1 MTMRSTSETL
11 RRLGGAQAAVLLALV
26 AAPAIAQ
33 TNSATLDLV
42 VMDTKKAPLA
52 GVTVNL
58 TNAATGFTRR
68 AVTDPKGHARV
79 PALPPGTYKF
89 HLELAGYTG
98 VTREDLVLLVGQTK
112 QVNATMAPVQ
122 SAQVTVTYVVP
133 VVDTFK
139 TDASTNISPEQIEG
153 LPVIDRQF
161 ERLAFI
167 TPGVQRERGA
177 FRFIGGGPVLGS
189 GGNASQSTIMVD
201 GLDSTD
207 QALGLARTRFSQDAI
222 REFKVITSRFDTEI
236 GGSAGGA
243 INVVTRTGT
252 NEVAGSAFAFLRDES
267 LRAKGA
273 FEKDGLPYKRS
284 QYGFS
289 IGGPIVKDQTHF
301 FVSAENIKEDGI
313 ALFRPQGYFAPL
325 AADVKVPLE
334 QTLLFLSLDHTLST
348 NQQLKATMVYERSRQ
363 DNFRV
368 GGVADESWGQRL
380 ERDNW
385 NATIEHTFSSGGFV
399 NELRAQYGSRK
410 YNEPTNA
417 SGRMEEWFSS
427 GNTLKTGTNTVGDLL
442 GEGNILE
449 VRETAHYS
457 LGSHSL
463 KGGFSIAHLKE
474 RSRIDTFQ
482 NGLMMYLNDP
492 TATTSALP
500 LAYLYGVGS
509 SDVNKETNL
518 WGVFL
523 QDDWLVKPNLTVN
536 AGLRWDLDT
545 AGNNPDFKSALVP
558 NGRSRD
564 TNNWQPRVGFS
575 WDVKGDGAM
584 IARGGWGRFT
594 GRYLLVP
601 SFVELQQNGESGRKL
616 YTRYNGAIWGLPPSL
631 WLDPAHPT
639 TTGWL
644 QPMNIALLD
653 KTLDSPEADQATLG
667 FMVRLGSTGMY
678 FDAEATE
685 VKGRNEIILR
695 NTNFGGNDHPV
706 RLNPTYGTINT
717 YTNEGRSEYKAL
729 TLSLNGTITGG
740 HLISASVTYSD
751 KKNIADDFSPE
762 YTTGYA
768 SDPSKIQAEWGHSR
782 SNERIR
788 AVVSGIF
795 RLPWGFTIAPIFEY
809 GSGQPWTKR
818 IGYDFNGDGMNS
830 DRAAGVERFA
840 EEGPV
845 FRQVSLRITKGFK
858 LGHTTKLDV
867 IAEVF
872 NLFNT
877 VNYDVNSMDSA
888 QNLSGPT
895 LANPAAVTH
904 VNPHFG
910 NYSATLQP
918 REAQVGLRLSF

>member
-1 MTMRSTSETL
+1 MTMRSMSGSL
-11 RRLGGAQAAVLLALV
+11 KRLGWTQAAILLALV
-26 AAPAIAQ
+26 AAPAMAQ

-42 VMDTKKAPLA
+42 VVGNKKAPLA
-52 GVTVNL
+52 GVGVSL
-58 TNAATGFTRR
+58 TNPTTGFARQV
-68 AVTDPKGHARV
+68 VTDPNGHARV
-79 PALPPGTYKF
+79 PALPPGTYRF
-89 HLELAGYTG
+89 RLELAGYTG
-98 VTREDLVLLVGQTK
+98 VTREDLVLLVGQTR
-112 QVNATMAPVQ
+112 QVNVAMAPIQ
-122 SAQVTVTYVVP
+122 SAEITVTYVAP
-133 VVDTFK
+133 VVDTLK
-139 TDASTNISPEQIEG
+139 TDASSNITPEQIEG
-153 LPVIDRQF
+153 LPVLDRQF

-167 TPGVQRERGA
+167 APGVQRERGA

-222 REFKVITSRFDTEI
+222 REFKVVTSRFDTEI

-252 NEVAGSAFAFLRDES
+252 NELAGSAFAFFRDES
-267 LRAKGA
+267 LRARGA
-273 FEKDGLPYKRS
+273 FEKDSVPYRRS

-289 IGGPIVKDQTHF
+289 LGGPIVKDKTHF
-301 FVSAENIKEDGI
+301 FLSAETIQEDGI
-313 ALFRPQGYFAPL
+313 VAFRPTGYFANL
-325 AADVKVPLE
+325 AKDVKVPLN
-334 QTLLFLSLDHTLST
+334 QTLLFLSLDHTLSA
-348 NQQLKATMVYERSRQ
+348 NQQLKGTMVYERSRQ
-363 DNFRV
+363 ENFRV

-380 ERDNW
+380 DRDNW
-385 NATIEHTFSSGGFV
+385 NATVEHIFSSGGFV

-410 YNEPTNA
+410 YDEPTNA
-417 SGRMEEWFSS
+417 SNRMEEWFSS

-442 GEGNILE
+442 GEGDILE
-449 VRETAHYS
+449 VRETAHFF
-457 LGSHSL
+457 LGSHRL
-463 KGGFSIAHLKE
+463 KGGFSFAHLKE

-492 TATTSALP
+492 TATTAALP

-509 SDVNKETNL
+509 SDVNKQTNL

-523 QDDWLVKPNLTVN
+523 QDDWLVMPNLTIN

-545 AGNNPDFKSALVP
+545 AGNNPDFKNAMVP

-564 TNNWQPRVGFS
+564 SNNWQPRMGFS
-575 WDVKGDGAM
+575 WDVKGEGSV

-601 SFVELQQNGESGRKL
+601 SFIELQQNGESGRKL
-616 YTRYNGAIWGLPPSL
+616 YTRYNGAIFGLPPSL

-667 FMVRLGSTGMY
+667 FMIRLGSTGMY

-685 VKGRNEIILR
+685 VKGRNEIIIR

-706 RLNPTYGTINT
+706 RLNPNYGTINT

-729 TLSLNGTITGG
+729 TLSLNGTIGGG
-740 HLISASVTYSD
+740 HVLNTSVTFSD

-768 SDPSKIQAEWGHSR
+768 SDPSKMQAEWGHSR
-782 SNERIR
+782 SHERIR

-795 RLPWGFTIAPIFEY
+795 RLPWGLTVAPIFEY

-818 IGYDFNGDGMNS
+818 LGYDFNGDGMNS
-830 DRAAGVERFA
+830 DRAPGIERFA

-845 FRQVSLRITKGFK
+845 FRQVSLRITKGFQ
-858 LGHTTKLDV
+858 LGRSTKLDV
-867 IAEVF
+867 IVEAF

-877 VNYDVNSMDSA
+877 VNYDIASMDSA
-888 QNLSGPT
+888 QYLSGPT
-895 LANPAAVTH
+895 LANPAAVYR
-904 VNPHFG
+904 VNT
-910 NYSATLQP
+910 NYGKYYATLKP
-918 REAQVGLRLSF
+918 REAQVGFRLSF